1 VRSAGYEDIWPRVAE
16 IVADVRVRGDA
27 ALLDWTEELDG
38 VRLASPRVPAAEL
51 AAASLDDEALVA
63 LRRLAAA
70 IRLFHAAQRPPEY
83 RVSPYPGIEAERRF
97 VPLDSV
103 GVYAPGGL
111 AAYPSSLLMAVVPA
125 RVAGVK
131 RIAVA
136 TPRPSPGMLAAARE
150 LGVDEVYAVGGA
162 QAVAALAFGTET
174 VVGVD
179 KIVGPGNRWVTA
191 AKLLVSAHV
200 GIDLP
205 AGPSEVLIIADE
217 TADPALCAADLRAQ
231 LEHGPDGAAV
241 LVTTSTGLASAVAA
255 LCPEAETRVVGSLDE
270 AIEASNAFAPEH
282 LQLHVADPEALAAL
296 VTSAGAVF
304 LGEQTSSVL
313 GDYAVGTN
321 HVLPT
326 GGLARAAGGLGLEA
340 FLKPIQ
346 FVRATPEG
354 VAAAAAI
361 VGPLAR
367 VEGLPLH
374 AAAVEAR
381 L

>member
-1 VRSAGYEDIWPRVAE
+1 
-16 IVADVRVRGDA
+16 
-27 ALLDWTEELDG
+27 
-38 VRLASPRVPAAEL
+38 
-51 AAASLDDEALVA
+51 
-63 LRRLAAA
+63 
-70 IRLFHAAQRPPEY
+70 
-83 RVSPYPGIEAERRF
+83 
-97 VPLDSV
+97 
-103 GVYAPGGL
+103 
-111 AAYPSSLLMAVVPA
+111 
-125 RVAGVK
+125 
-131 RIAVA
+131 
-136 TPRPSPGMLAAARE
+136 
-150 LGVDEVYAVGGA
+150 
-162 QAVAALAFGTET
+162 
-174 VVGVD
+174 VD

-231 LEHGPDGAAV
+231 LEHGPDGAAL
-241 LVTTSTGLASAVAA
+241 LVTTSAALAQAVAA
-255 LCPEAETRVVGSLDE
+255 LCPEAEMRVVASLDE
-270 AIEASNAFAPEH
+270 AIAASNDFAPEH
-282 LQLHVADPEALAAL
+282 LQLHVAEPEALAAL

-340 FLKPIQ
+340 FLKPIE
-346 FVRATPEG
+346 FVRATLGG
-354 VAAAAAI
+354 VASAAEI

>member
-1 VRSAGYEDIWPRVAE
+1 MRTQGYDDIWPQVAE
-16 IVADVRVRGDA
+16 IVGDVRARGDA
-27 ALLDWTEELDG
+27 ALLELTERFDG
-38 VRLASPRVPAAEL
+38 VRLTSPRVSAADL
-51 AAASLDDEALVA
+51 AAARLDDEALVA
-63 LRRLAAA
+63 LRRLGAAVEA
-70 IRLFHAAQRPPEY
+70 FHAPQRPPDF

-111 AAYPSSLLMAVVPA
+111 AAYPSSLVMAVVPA
-125 RVAGVK
+125 RVAGVR

-136 TPRPSPGMLAAARE
+136 TPRPSAGMLAAARE
-150 LGVDEVYAVGGA
+150 LGVDEVYAIGGA
-162 QAVAALAFGTET
+162 QAVGALAFGTET
-174 VVGVD
+174 VTPVD

-205 AGPSEVLIIADE
+205 AGPTEVVIIADE
-217 TADPALCAADLRAQ
+217 TADAELAAADLRAQ
-231 LEHGPDGAAV
+231 LEHGPDGAA
-241 LVTTSTGLASAVAA
+241 LLITTSAA
-255 LCPEAETRVVGSLDE
+255 LAAKVGALVPGAETQVVASLDE
-270 AIEASNAFAPEH
+270 AIAAANAFAPEH
-282 LQLHVADPEALAAL
+282 LQLSVADPEALAAQ

-346 FVRATPEG
+346 LVRATHEG
-354 VAAAAAI
+354 VVSAAAI

>member
-1 VRSAGYEDIWPRVAE
+1 MRALGYDDIWPQVAE
-16 IVADVRVRGDA
+16 IVGDVRARGDA
-27 ALLDWTEELDG
+27 ALLDWTERLDG
-38 VRLASPRVPAAEL
+38 VRLDSPQVSASEL
-51 AAASLDDEALVA
+51 AEAVLDPEALDA
-63 LRRLAAA
+63 LLRLATAVE
-70 IRLFHAAQRPPEY
+70 LFHAPQRPPHV
-83 RVSPYPGIEAERRF
+83 RLSPYAGIETERRF

-103 GVYAPGGL
+103 GIYAPGGL
-111 AAYPSSLLMAVVPA
+111 AAYPSTLAMTVVPA
-125 RVAGVK
+125 HVAGVK
-131 RIAVA
+131 RVAVA

-162 QAVAALAFGTET
+162 QAVAALAFGTES
-174 VVGVD
+174 VAPVD

-205 AGPSEVLIIADE
+205 AGPTEVVIVADE
-217 TADPALCAADLRAQ
+217 TADPRLAAADLAAQ
-231 LEHGPDGAAV
+231 LEHGPDGAA
-241 LVTTSTGLASAVAA
+241 LLITTSSEVAAAVGA
-255 LCPEAETRVVGSLDE
+255 LCPEAEVRVVATLE
-270 AIEASNAFAPEH
+270 QAIGASNEFAPEH

-326 GGLARAAGGLGLEA
+326 GGLARASGGLGLEA
-340 FLKPIQ
+340 FLKPLQ
-346 FVRATPEG
+346 LVRATREG
-354 VAAAAAI
+354 VVTAAEI

-374 AAAVEAR
+374 AAAVVAR

>member
-1 VRSAGYEDIWPRVAE
+1 MRTQGYDDIWPQVAE
-16 IVADVRVRGDA
+16 IVGDVRTRGDA
-27 ALLDWTEELDG
+27 ALLELTERYDG
-38 VRLASPRVPAAEL
+38 VRLGSARVPAADL
-51 AAASLDDEALVA
+51 AEARLDDEALVA

-70 IRLFHAAQRPPEY
+70 VEAFHAAQRPSDF
-83 RVSPYPGIEAERRF
+83 RISPYPGIEAERRF
-97 VPLDSV
+97 VPLASV

-111 AAYPSSLLMAVVPA
+111 AAYPSSLVMAVVPA
-125 RVAGVK
+125 RVAGVR

-150 LGVDEVYAVGGA
+150 LGVDEVYAIGGA

-174 VVGVD
+174 VAPVD

-205 AGPSEVLIIADE
+205 AGPTEVVIIADE
-217 TADPALCAADLRAQ
+217 TANPEFAAADLRAQ
-231 LEHGPDGAAV
+231 LEHGPGGAA
-241 LVTTSTGLASAVAA
+241 LLITTSAALAAKVGA
-255 LCPEAETRVVGSLDE
+255 LCPEAETQVVPSLDE
-270 AIEASNAFAPEH
+270 AIAAANAFAPEH
-282 LQLHVADPEALAAL
+282 LQLHVADPEALAAR

-304 LGEQTSSVL
+304 VGEQTSSVL

-346 FVRATPEG
+346 FVRATHEG
-354 VAAAAAI
+354 VVSASAI